1 MQQLQPA
8 DEFLRRLGWVACR
21 VGWLDGVRE
30 LLKRATFSQFRYR
43 EGMEELTSD
52 LTCGRVVGIS

>member
-8 DEFLRRLGWVACR
+8 DKFLRRLGWV
-21 VGWLDGVRE
+21 DGVRE
-30 LLKRATFSQFRYR
+30 LLKMATFSQFRYR
-43 EGMEELTSD
+43 EGMEGLTSD